1 MIQRDGGE
9 TVDTNLLKDKIKEA
23 GFTISSF
30 ADAVNIDRTTLYR
43 RLNREGDDFTISEV
57 NRIIKVLGLDAK
69 TATLI
74 FYPKILN
81 NEIL

>member
-1 MIQRDGGE
+1 MIHKTGGE
-9 TVDTNLLKDKIKEA
+9 TVNTNLLKDKIKEA

-30 ADAVNIDRTTLYR
+30 ADAVNIDRTTFYR

-57 NRIIKVLGLDAK
+57 NRIIKVLALDAK

-74 FYPKILN
+74 FYPKILKS
-81 NEIL
+81 EIL

>member
-1 MIQRDGGE
+1 MIHKNGGE
-9 TVDTNLLKDKIKEA
+9 TVDTSLLKDKIKEA

-30 ADAVNIDRTTLYR
+30 ADAVNIDRTTFYR

-57 NRIIKVLGLDAK
+57 NRIIKVLAIDAK

-74 FYPKILN
+74 FYPKILKS
-81 NEIL
+81 EIL

>member
-1 MIQRDGGE
+1 M
-9 TVDTNLLKDKIKEA
+9 DTSLLKDKIKEA

-30 ADAVNIDRTTLYR
+30 ADAVNIDRTTFYR

-57 NRIIKVLGLDAK
+57 NRIIKVLAIDAK

-74 FYPKILN
+74 FYPKILKS
-81 NEIL
+81 EIL